1 MWPRRQSPRETGPS
15 SHQQLLLLLPAMIVT
30 YKHDPVFIHSF
41 NYALG
46 GLRRNLEELKEQNLL
61 LGDVATLREAGAI
74 GRTP

>member
-1 MWPRRQSPRETGPS
+1 
-15 SHQQLLLLLPAMIVT
+15 MIVT
-30 YKHDPVFIHSF
+30 YKHDPVFIRSF